1 MAGDLTSLNADITTG
16 DNFHPIFHPVHM
28 FSSMLGEA
36 LPVINN
42 ECDGKKKCTLNTT
55 SISDN
60 FYDIFDSFDT
70 GL

>member
-1 MAGDLTSLNADITTG
+1 
-16 DNFHPIFHPVHM
+16 M

-60 FYDIFDSFDT
+60 FYDILDRFDT